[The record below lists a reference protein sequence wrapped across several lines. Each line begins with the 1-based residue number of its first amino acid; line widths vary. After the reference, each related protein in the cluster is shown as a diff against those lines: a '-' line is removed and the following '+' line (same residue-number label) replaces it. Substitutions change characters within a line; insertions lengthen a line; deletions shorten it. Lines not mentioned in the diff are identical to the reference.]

1 MNDCHLTSGPS
12 QPDFTE
18 KVDDPIATALRQA
31 QAELRQVVA
40 TNKARKARLIAIARD
55 QLGYQEYLECRDS
68 IDKNITTMFTKLQKK
83 DTPKLNKKKK
93 KLEGSELGSTGG
105 STNGVGNGAGSLMGN
120 LAPCPAAI
128 GFNLSDDQCLLIND
142 QLKHLVETRRQ
153 WVDTVGSIFEQKEKE
168 KPGRIWG
175 LPKES
180 VYEGIEEEIQRLLA
194 NPGPLHTVQDE
205 DILKNGLG
213 TSGVAPGKARVKG
226 KERVGAMCLGGVG
239 VDLS

>member
-1 MNDCHLTSGPS
+1 MNGCHLTSL

-40 TNKARKARLIAIARD
+40 MNKARKARLISIARD

-83 DTPKLNKKKK
+83 DIPKLTKKKK
-93 KLEGSELGSTGG
+93 KLEGSESGNAGNGG
-105 STNGVGNGAGSLMGN
+105 GTNCVGNSAGSMMGN

-128 GFNLSDDQCLLIND
+128 GFNQDDDQYLLVND

-153 WVDTVGSIFEQKEKE
+153 WVDTVGSVFEQKEKE
-168 KPGRIWG
+168 NPGRIWG

-180 VYEGIEEEIQRLLA
+180 VYKGIEEEVQRLLV
-194 NPGPLHTVQDE
+194 NPGPLLIIRDE

-213 TSGVAPGKARVKG
+213 TSGVAPGKTKVKG
-226 KERVGAMCLGGVG
+226 KERVGALSLGGDE